1 MGRAEGRGPEAR
13 EPRIGSPMTGP
24 AVGPT
29 DHPRKIVS
37 MNKFLSAI
45 ALGAGL
51 ILATASAPAARAS
64 AIQTLDEQGMTASQ
78 FDALFRPM
86 AASPA
91 MTSTYQYVDAPA
103 SGTVGSQVF
112 QGIAGTAAAGLYA
125 YGYDLTVNRGT
136 TNLGEP
142 LHTDSASFQFGA
154 TPMAADLLGSGKST
168 YAYAVTDG
176 PIGGLAQPQAAP
188 GESIAVPQ
196 VSYQAGSKIATVRTD
211 FVNPAAGTPPL
222 DAGANSSIFVLLS
235 DKPPTTQLVNLQSSL
250 PTTGTPPAV
259 YAPTG
264 GAIQPIPSPVST
276 PEPAAVM
283 AWAGMA
289 GATLLVRRVRKG
301 RA

>member
-1 MGRAEGRGPEAR
+1 
-13 EPRIGSPMTGP
+13 
-24 AVGPT
+24 
-29 DHPRKIVS
+29 
-37 MNKFLSAI
+37 MNTSLSAI

-51 ILATASAPAARAS
+51 ILSTAFAPAARAS

-78 FDALFRPM
+78 FNALFQPV
-86 AASPA
+86 ATTPA
-91 MTSTYQYVDAPA
+91 LNATYQYVDAPA

-112 QGIAGTAAAGLYA
+112 QGLAGTPAAGLYA
-125 YGYDLTVNRGT
+125 YAYDLTVATAT

-154 TPMAADLLGSGKST
+154 TPMAADLLGAGKTT
-168 YAYAVTDG
+168 YAYAVTAG

-188 GESIAVPQ
+188 GEAIAVPQ
-196 VSYQAGSKIATVRTD
+196 LSYQAGSQVATLRAA

-250 PTTGTPPAV
+250 PTTGTAPSV

-264 GAIQPIPSPVST
+264 GTILPIPSPVST
-276 PEPAAVM
+276 PEPAAAL

-289 GATLLVRRVRKG
+289 GATLLVGRVRKA
-301 RA
+301 RARA